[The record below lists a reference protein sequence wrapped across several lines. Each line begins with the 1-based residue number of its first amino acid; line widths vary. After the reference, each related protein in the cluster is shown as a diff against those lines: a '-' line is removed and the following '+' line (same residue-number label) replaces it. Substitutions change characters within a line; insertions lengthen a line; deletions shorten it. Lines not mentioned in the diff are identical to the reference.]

1 MLFHYSYV
9 DKKKRNKYYYLN
21 LVVSIGKKVYIKM
34 QTKLLKRSW
43 IEISIPTLIKNTQL
57 YENQIQNNS
66 SIMAVVKADAY
77 GHGAVE
83 VSRALQ
89 YSDITDFAVSNILE
103 AIELREAGIKGQIL
117 ILGYSPIE
125 ELELLSKHNI
135 TQAIISSDYAND
147 LISSNL
153 PIKCQYAIDTGM
165 NRIGLDADD
174 VERCEKEIRR
184 VAEKLELTGL
194 FTHLCVADTP
204 SEDGFTSLQQEKFKR
219 VVETVKDLNLPYIH
233 SLNSAGGLWHQ
244 DGFSN
249 LNRLGII
256 MYGLK
261 PDYMNS
267 LPTGIEPV
275 MEWKSVVSMI
285 KTVHPGEAIGYGR
298 TYKAQKEMRI
308 ATIPTGYADGYNRAL
323 SNKGYVLINGKKAPI
338 VGRVRMDQFM
348 VDITDIPDVKAYDEV
363 VLIGKSGDEM
373 LSADDMAQMLG
384 TIGYEVVCDVGKR
397 VQRIYL

>member
-1 MLFHYSYV
+1 MT
-9 DKKKRNKYYYLN
+9 
-21 LVVSIGKKVYIKM
+21 
-34 QTKLLKRSW
+34 TKLLKRSL
-43 IEISIPTLIKNTQL
+43 IEISIPTLLKNKQI
-57 YENQIQNNS
+57 YKEQIQDSS

-89 YSDITDFAVSNILE
+89 ESGITDFAVSNVFE

-117 ILGYSPIE
+117 ILGYTPIE
-125 ELELLSKHNI
+125 DLELLSQYDI
-135 TQAIISSDYAND
+135 TQAIISSDYADD
-147 LISSNL
+147 LIVSNL

-174 VERCEKEIRR
+174 VESCDKEIRR
-184 VAEKLELTGL
+184 VARRLELTGL

-219 VVETVKDLNLPYIH
+219 AVEAVKDLHLPYIH

-261 PDYMNS
+261 LDYLNLMCY
-267 LPTGIEPV
+267 TERAV
-275 MEWKSVVSMI
+275 DK
-285 KTVHPGEAIGYGR
+285 HPKIW
-298 TYKAQKEMRI
+298 
-308 ATIPTGYADGYNRAL
+308 
-323 SNKGYVLINGKKAPI
+323 
-338 VGRVRMDQFM
+338 
-348 VDITDIPDVKAYDEV
+348 
-363 VLIGKSGDEM
+363 
-373 LSADDMAQMLG
+373 
-384 TIGYEVVCDVGKR
+384 
-397 VQRIYL
+397 

>member
-1 MLFHYSYV
+1 MERKSQ
-9 DKKKRNKYYYLN
+9 
-21 LVVSIGKKVYIKM
+21 KM
-34 QTKLLKRSW
+34 TTKLLKRSW
-43 IEISIPTLIKNTQL
+43 IEISIPNLIKNTQI
-57 YENQIQNNS
+57 YKNQIQDNS

-89 YSDITDFAVSNILE
+89 GAGITDFAVSNVLE
-103 AIELREAGIKGQIL
+103 AVELREAGIKGQIL
-117 ILGYSPIE
+117 ILGYTPIE
-125 ELELLSKHNI
+125 DLELLSKYDI
-135 TQAIISSDYAND
+135 TQAIISSDYADD
-147 LISSNL
+147 LIASNYH
-153 PIKCQYAIDTGM
+153 IKCQYVIDTGM
-165 NRIGLDADD
+165 NRIGLDADKI
-174 VERCEKEIRR
+174 EECEHEIRR
-184 VAEKLELTGL
+184 VADKLQLIGL

-204 SEDGFTSLQQEKFKR
+204 SEDGFTSLQQEKFRR
-219 VVETVKDLNLPYIH
+219 VVEAVKDLHLPYIH

-267 LPTGIEPV
+267 LPEGISPV

-285 KTVHPGEAIGYGR
+285 KEVHPGETIGYGR
-298 TYKAQKEMRI
+298 TYTVEKEMRI

-323 SNKGYVLINGKKAPI
+323 SNKGYVLINGRRAPI
-338 VGRVRMDQFM
+338 VGRVCMDQFM
-348 VDITDIPDVKAYDEV
+348 VDVTDIPGVKAYDEV
-363 VLIGKSGDEM
+363 VLIGKSGDET
-373 LSADDMAQMLG
+373 LTADDMAQMLG

-397 VQRIYL
+397 VQRVY

>member
-1 MLFHYSYV
+1 MT
-9 DKKKRNKYYYLN
+9 
-21 LVVSIGKKVYIKM
+21 
-34 QTKLLKRSW
+34 TKLLKRSW

-57 YENQIQNNS
+57 YQQNIQDNS

-89 YSDITDFAVSNILE
+89 ESGITDFAVSNILE
-103 AIELREAGIKGQIL
+103 AGELREAGIKGQIL
-117 ILGYSPIE
+117 ILGYTPIE
-125 ELELLSKHNI
+125 DLNLITKYDI
-135 TQAIISSDYAND
+135 TQAIISSDYADD
-147 LISSNL
+147 LIASNL

-165 NRIGLDADD
+165 NRIGLDADKI
-174 VERCEKEIRR
+174 EECEKEIRR
-184 VAEKLELTGL
+184 VAGKLQLTGL

-204 SEDGFTSLQQEKFKR
+204 SEDVFTNEQQEKFKR
-219 VVETVKDLNLPYIH
+219 VVESISDLHLPYIH

-261 PDYMNS
+261 PDYLNA
-267 LPTGIEPV
+267 LPDGIEPV
-275 MEWKSVVSMI
+275 MEWKSVVSMV
-285 KTVHPGEAIGYGR
+285 KSVHPGETIGYGR
-298 TYKAQKEMRI
+298 AYKAQKEMRI

-323 SNKGYVLINGKKAPI
+323 SNKGYVLVAGKRAPI
-338 VGRVRMDQFM
+338 VGRVCMDQFM
-348 VDITDIPDVKAYDEV
+348 VDVTTIPDVKPYDEV
-363 VLIGKSGDEM
+363 VLIGKSGDEI
-373 LSADDMAQMLG
+373 LTADDMAQMLG

-397 VQRIYL
+397 VQRVFMVSEGKCV